1 MIISNHP
8 KALILLVALICI
20 TVLLALGKIT
30 TEAGLPII
38 TAIVFYGIGNG
49 VGAKNGANSP
59 KIFEPKGKPNDNA

>member
-1 MIISNHP
+1 MTIGNPP

-20 TVLLALGKIT
+20 TVLLGFGKIT

-49 VGAKNGANSP
+49 VGSKLQQDSP
-59 KIFEPKGKPNDNA
+59 KIFKAKKPPE